1 MVDVPPMVLLK
12 IIEKDPSVT
21 SPEDERDAKVSD
33 VYHDSALPP
42 ARGAGEGVSISPQY
56 HISIAGC
63 SSNGVLQHQ
72 KQENPGGTFPQDL
85 NEDHHMGG
93 MGLEGVDSSPN
104 APCSFLHEEI
114 EASVFSSLIK
124 QAAGHPQDSL
134 VEETGIAHPT
144 SINIDGGSQ
153 CIKDNS
159 LSLRLQDI
167 LRLENSEDLS
177 CAGRTMQA
185 KGFDFG
191 GTSKFS
197 ELSGGDPHVKSSQSE
212 NADVLNDNHSEVE
225 KPKMGEFESK
235 EKGTDIDSGRITRSR
250 SFGHQENSLNA
261 SGSRSIG
268 TTSSGGSC

>member
-1 MVDVPPMVLLK
+1 MQKARYWICHSAQSVMVDVPPMVFLN
-12 IIEKDPSVT
+12 IIEKRILVFRLLKMRGIQKSQTFTMTQLYHRLEVQ
-21 SPEDERDAKVSD
+21 ERG
-33 VYHDSALPP
+33 YQFRHSATFVLL
-42 ARGAGEGVSISPQY
+42 GVPLMVFYNIRNKR
-56 HISIAGC
+56 IL
-63 SSNGVLQHQ
+63 V
-72 KQENPGGTFPQDL
+72 
-85 NEDHHMGG
+85 GG

-191 GTSKFS
+191 GTKIK
-197 ELSGGDPHVKSSQSE
+197 D
-212 NADVLNDNHSEVE
+212 
-225 KPKMGEFESK
+225 
-235 EKGTDIDSGRITRSR
+235 GRI
-250 SFGHQENSLNA
+250 
-261 SGSRSIG
+261 
-268 TTSSGGSC
+268 